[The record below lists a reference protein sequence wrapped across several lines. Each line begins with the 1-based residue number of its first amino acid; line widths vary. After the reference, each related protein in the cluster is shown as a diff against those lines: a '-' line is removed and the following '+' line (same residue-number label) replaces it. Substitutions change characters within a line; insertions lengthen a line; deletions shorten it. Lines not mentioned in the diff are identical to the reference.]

1 MQPSQILPDL
11 QCSLL
16 CEDVRQEASGNFI
29 LVGVINLIR
38 VPQLPVNGR
47 LCLFNRWHSGVGQFK
62 ESVRIL
68 APDQKTVLVKGEIRF
83 EMKDP
88 ALPCTNVNV
97 FGLQFTNPGTYY
109 IEVLVNEV
117 LKTRYPFV
125 VAVVPPPNAQTQTGS
140 APQQ

>member
-1 MQPSQILPDL
+1 MQASQILPDL

-29 LVGVINLIR
+29 LVGVINVIR
-38 VPQLPVNGR
+38 VPQVPVNGR

-83 EMKDP
+83 ELKDP
-88 ALPCTNVNV
+88 VLPSTNVNV
-97 FGLQFTNPGTYY
+97 FGLQFTAPGTYY
-109 IEVLVNEV
+109 VEVLVNEI
-117 LKTRYPFV
+117 LKIRYPFV
-125 VAVVPPPNAQTQTGS
+125 VAVVPPPSGQTQTAS

>member
-1 MQPSQILPDL
+1 MQASRILPDL

-29 LVGVINLIR
+29 LVGVINVIR

-47 LCLFNRWHSGVGQFK
+47 LCLFNRWHSGLGQFK
-62 ESVRIL
+62 ETVRIL
-68 APDQKTVLVKGEIRF
+68 APDQKTVLVKGEMRF
-83 EMKDP
+83 ELKETVFP
-88 ALPCTNVNV
+88 STNVNV
-97 FGLQFTNPGTYY
+97 FGVQFTAPGTYY
-109 IEVLVNEV
+109 VEVLVDDI

-125 VAVVPPPNAQTQTGS
+125 VAVVPPPGAQTQTAS